1 MADANPTAKA
11 QAEIPYGIIEYTAT
25 FKNPI
30 LEAWSNPAGLIRAVL
45 SALDSFGF
53 KLEGVEYKIQAEKIN
68 ERAIVFRRTPPGA
81 VLTVGPGKLLIS
93 AENLDWSEAERFIS
107 GMNAAMSAIH
117 EVSKYEIASQQL
129 ALGMHVQFKAKTQTD
144 VSAPLLNPMALK
156 LMDGEV
162 KSYGIILN
170 RITRQNHVADIEESR
185 PRPACVLVAVCCLCA
200 NVRAGRFHFPRQ
212 RILRLLFHLHLQLG
226 ELCGVSLF
234 QSL

>member
-144 VSAPLLNPMALK
+144 VSAPLLSPMALK

-170 RITRQNHVADIEESR
+170 RDKSSILIDGSA
-185 PRPACVLVAVCCLCA
+185 AFA
-200 NVRAGRFHFPRQ
+200 NALFVRMVREHAGEIPLQEVAGRLHKDEET
-212 RILRLLFHLHLQLG
+212 LFDVLG
-226 ELCGVSLF
+226 IEGVL
-234 QSL
+234 